1 MNTTIAISTQV
12 RDQIKEFGHKG
23 ESYDEILQRILDA
36 AKERQLQT
44 LLMDT
49 KNTVPIEKTIVEAKK
64 KWRR

>member
-23 ESYDEILQRILDA
+23 ESYDEILQRMLDA
-36 AKERQLQT
+36 VKDRQLQV

-49 KNTVPIEKTIVEAKK
+49 KNCVTIDEAIAESRK
-64 KWRR
+64 KWRK